1 MSNEKD
7 AIRIDPAAQQFAEM
21 LVSLFEP
28 AIKIMTDAKAMAGQS
43 APDNNI
49 VNMSMTREAFE
60 KQRADLAEVDQL
72 RKQVEALKSQLHVA
86 ETRLQATQAEIASE
100 QRNAAKAINA
110 NRLYGQQIASLQGQ
124 LRAAGS
130 HATHA
135 EYNKLWKQHTACK
148 NQRDSYAATIATKD
162 KVIAELNTTITNLKK
177 QPQTPCAVLLID
189 SIPYTP
195 DEVRKIVAVS
205 ADRAREIEQLTRD
218 LTTMTSLRDSAVK
231 TSEDLNSQVG
241 HYRKLYEDTVKLNTR
256 LRADCETLTAG
267 NEDLRSRIKVFY
279 FNGHPISDE
288 RVKQLCDLGAA
299 AEEAGFTTDSIKGA
313 PAKAI
318 VTQQDDAG
326 QSAAAYEH
334 LGGVKGGK
342 DTIVVWDPDKVQLQL
357 HIDGHRVLN
366 VEASI
371 IPQLVLDVQ
380 SARNRAD
387 HLESDLGKCMERNN
401 QQAVSLRAAEREM
414 ATLREN
420 VSTLKKR
427 VSDKD
432 ADIQRL
438 TIERNLV
445 RSQLNE
451 LRALKTPATVNGQVL
466 QAGEAYMTTALG
478 MLPINSEGMRKLSDT
493 LDTYRAKVAS
503 LTKGLQEWIKT

>member
-1 MSNEKD
+1 MSNEKNTNG
-7 AIRIDPAAQQFAEM
+7 INPAVQQFAEM
-21 LVSLFEP
+21 LVSLFSP
-28 AIKIMTDAKAMAGQS
+28 AMAGQPV
-43 APDNNI
+43 PDNNI

-60 KQRADLAEVDQL
+60 KQRADLAELAQL
-72 RKQVEALKSQLHVA
+72 RKQVEALKSQLSVA
-86 ETRLQATQAEIASE
+86 ETKLQTTQAQLTGE
-100 QRNAAKAINA
+100 QRKAAKAIDA
-110 NRLYGQQIASLQGQ
+110 NRLYSRQVASLQGQ
-124 LRAAGS
+124 LRAVGS

-135 EYNKLWKQHTACK
+135 EYNKLWKQYTACK
-148 NQRDSYAATIATKD
+148 NQRDSHMVTIASNNRL
-162 KVIAELNTTITNLKK
+162 IAELNETIAKLKQ
-177 QPQTPCAVLLID
+177 QPQTPCAVMIID
-189 SIPYTP
+189 SILYTP
-195 DEVRKIVAVS
+195 EEVKKVVAVS
-205 ADRAREIEQLTRD
+205 ADRAREIERLTND
-218 LTTMTSLRDSAVK
+218 LTAMTSLRDSAVK
-231 TSEDLNSQVG
+231 ASEDLNSQVG
-241 HYRKLYEDTVKLNTR
+241 HYRKLYEDTVKLNAR
-256 LRADCETLTAG
+256 LHADCETLTAG

-326 QSAAAYEH
+326 QTVPAYEH
-334 LGGVKGGK
+334 LGGAKGGK
-342 DTIVVWDPDKVQLQL
+342 DTIIVWDPDKVQLQL
-357 HIDGHRVLN
+357 HVGGQRVLN
-366 VEASI
+366 VDAAI
-371 IPQLVLDVQ
+371 IPQLVMDAQ
-380 SARNRAD
+380 ANKNRAD
-387 HLESDLGKCMERNN
+387 RLEGDLTKCMERNN

-438 TIERNLV
+438 TIERNLI
-445 RSQLNE
+445 RGQLNE
-451 LRALKTPATVNGQVL
+451 LRALKTSATINGQTL
-466 QAGEAYMTTALG
+466 QAGEAYMTTSLG
-478 MLPINSEGMRKLSDT
+478 MLPINSEGMRKLSDA

>member
-1 MSNEKD
+1 MSNEKNTNG
-7 AIRIDPAAQQFAEM
+7 INPAVQQFAEM
-21 LVSLFEP
+21 LVSLFGP
-28 AIKIMTDAKAMAGQS
+28 AAAVMTGQP

-60 KQRADLAEVDQL
+60 KQRADLAELTQL
-72 RKQVEALKSQLHVA
+72 RKQVDALKSQLSVA
-86 ETRLQATQAEIASE
+86 ESRLQAAQALRADE
-100 QRNAAKAINA
+100 QRKAAKAMDA
-110 NRLYGQQIASLQGQ
+110 NRLYSQQIASLQGQ

-162 KVIAELNTTITNLKK
+162 KVIAELNTTIANLKK
-177 QPQTPCAVLLID
+177 QPQTPCAVMIID
-189 SIPYTP
+189 SIVYTP
-195 DEVRKIVAVS
+195 EEVKKIVAVS
-205 ADRAREIEQLTRD
+205 ADRAREIERLTRD

-279 FNGHPISDE
+279 YNGHPISDE
-288 RVKQLCDLGAA
+288 QLKHFFDLGVA
-299 AEEAGFTTDSIKGA
+299 AEAAGFTTDSIKGS

-326 QSAAAYEH
+326 QTVPAYEH
-334 LGGVKGGK
+334 LGGAKGGK
-342 DTIVVWDPDKVQLQL
+342 DTIIVWDPDKVQLQL
-357 HIDGHRVLN
+357 HVGGQGGLN
-366 VEASI
+366 VDAAI
-371 IPQLVLDVQ
+371 IPQLVMDVQ
-380 SARNRAD
+380 ANKNRAD
-387 HLESDLGKCMERNN
+387 RLEDDLAKCMERNN
-401 QQAVSLRAAEREM
+401 QQAAALRAANRRISDLQGTVQELN
-414 ATLREN
+414 T
-420 VSTLKKR
+420 R
-427 VSDKD
+427 VADKD

-445 RSQLNE
+445 RGQLNE
-451 LRALKTPATVNGQVL
+451 LRAIKTPAVVNGKTL
-466 QAGEAYMTTALG
+466 QAGEAYMTTSLG
-478 MLPINSEGMRKLSDT
+478 MLPINSEGMRKLSDA

>member
-1 MSNEKD
+1 MSNEKNTNG
-7 AIRIDPAAQQFAEM
+7 INPAVQQFAEM
-21 LVSLFEP
+21 LVSLFGP
-28 AIKIMTDAKAMAGQS
+28 AMAGQPV
-43 APDNNI
+43 PDNNI

-60 KQRADLAEVDQL
+60 KQRADLAELAQL
-72 RKQVEALKSQLHVA
+72 RKQVEALKSQLSVA
-86 ETRLQATQAEIASE
+86 ETKLQTTQAQLTGE
-100 QRNAAKAINA
+100 QRKAAKAIDA
-110 NRLYGQQIASLQGQ
+110 NRLYSRQVASLQGQ
-124 LRAAGS
+124 LRAVGS

-135 EYNKLWKQHTACK
+135 EYNKLWKQYTACK
-148 NQRDSYAATIATKD
+148 NQRDSHMVTIASNNRL
-162 KVIAELNTTITNLKK
+162 IAELNETIAKLKQ
-177 QPQTPCAVLLID
+177 QPQTPCAVMIID
-189 SIPYTP
+189 SILYTP
-195 DEVRKIVAVS
+195 EEVKKVVAVS
-205 ADRAREIEQLTRD
+205 ADRAREIERLTND
-218 LTTMTSLRDSAVK
+218 LTAMTSLRDSAVK
-231 TSEDLNSQVG
+231 ASEDLNSQVG
-241 HYRKLYEDTVKLNTR
+241 HYRKLYEDTVKLNAR

-313 PAKAI
+313 PAKVI

-326 QSAAAYEH
+326 QTVPAYEH
-334 LGGVKGGK
+334 LGGAKGGK
-342 DTIVVWDPDKVQLQL
+342 DTIIVWDPDKVQLQL
-357 HIDGHRVLN
+357 HVGGQRVLN
-366 VEASI
+366 VDAAI
-371 IPQLVLDVQ
+371 IPQLVMDVQ
-380 SARNRAD
+380 ANKNRAD
-387 HLESDLGKCMERNN
+387 RLEGDLTKCMERNN

-438 TIERNLV
+438 TIERNLI
-445 RSQLNE
+445 RGQLNE
-451 LRALKTPATVNGQVL
+451 LRALKTSATINGQTL
-466 QAGEAYMTTALG
+466 QAGEAYMTTSLG
-478 MLPINSEGMRKLSDT
+478 MLPINSEGMRKLSDA